1 MQGMRFLLV
10 NETGPYGHGIITQE
24 ISSEKYLCTFLRHPQ
39 VSRVVD
45 VTEIQ
50 QWNLF
55 PNDAAMNTFIGVLNK
70 EMNPSPPT
78 DAPPKD
84 NSDKK
89 PPAIKASKKK
99 TNEKK

>member
-45 VTEIQ
+45 ITEIQ
-50 QWNLF
+50 Q
-55 PNDAAMNTFIGVLNK
+55 
-70 EMNPSPPT
+70 
-78 DAPPKD
+78 
-84 NSDKK
+84 
-89 PPAIKASKKK
+89 
-99 TNEKK
+99 